1 MSAEA
6 FINTLLLGTTQGAL
20 YALIALGYTLVY
32 GIIELINFAHGD
44 LFMLGTFAALTTL
57 EVSSLN
63 KGAPLPLWLG
73 IVLALIVAMVFCS
86 LFNVVIE
93 RLAYRRLRNAPRLA
107 PLISAIGVS
116 FILQNIGLWWRG
128 ASPQSFHTVLGQH
141 NMAADLFG
149 PQLGLTFNYEQLL
162 VLVVTIP
169 LLILL
174 NYVVYRTKIGKA
186 MRATAQ
192 DREAAALM
200 GINVNN
206 TIAFAFLLG
215 GALAG
220 AAGLVF
226 GVYSDSTVWSVGF
239 DTGLKA
245 FTAAVLGGIGN
256 LVGATIGGFTIGIVA
271 AFSSRIFGDAWSI
284 VAVFS
289 ILILVLVFRPS
300 GIMGEH
306 TVEKV

>member
-1 MSAEA
+1 MSVEA
-6 FINTLLLGTTQGAL
+6 FVQTLLLGISQGAL

-44 LFMLGTFAALTTL
+44 LFMLGSFASLTSL
-57 EVSSLN
+57 EFLSVN

-73 IVLALIVAMVFCS
+73 IILSLIIAMVFCA
-86 LFNVVIE
+86 LFNVLIE
-93 RLAYRRLRNAPRLA
+93 RVAYRRLRNAPRLA
-107 PLISAIGVS
+107 PLIAAIGVS

-128 ASPQSFHTVLGQH
+128 ASPLSFHTVLGQH
-141 NMAADLFG
+141 NMFADMFG
-149 PQLGLTFNYEQLL
+149 SQASISFNYEQLV

-169 LLILL
+169 LLVLL
-174 NYVVYRTKIGKA
+174 NYVVYRTRLGKA

-206 TIAFAFLLG
+206 TIAFAFLLA

-220 AAGLVF
+220 AAGLIF
-226 GVYSDSTVWSVGF
+226 GIYTDSTVWNLGF
-239 DTGLKA
+239 DAGLKA

-256 LVGATIGGFTIGIVA
+256 LVGATVGGFMIGIIA
-271 AFSSRIFGDAWSI
+271 AYSSRLFGDAWTI
-284 VAVFS
+284 VVVFS

-300 GIMGEH
+300 GIMGEQ
-306 TVEKV
+306 TPDKV

>member
-1 MSAEA
+1 MSVEA

-73 IVLALIVAMVFCS
+73 IILALIVAMVFCS

-141 NMAADLFG
+141 NMAADIFG
-149 PQLGLTFNYEQLL
+149 PSLGLTFNYEQLL

-192 DREAAALM
+192 DR
-200 GINVNN
+200 
-206 TIAFAFLLG
+206 
-215 GALAG
+215 
-220 AAGLVF
+220 
-226 GVYSDSTVWSVGF
+226 
-239 DTGLKA
+239 
-245 FTAAVLGGIGN
+245 
-256 LVGATIGGFTIGIVA
+256 
-271 AFSSRIFGDAWSI
+271 
-284 VAVFS
+284 
-289 ILILVLVFRPS
+289 
-300 GIMGEH
+300 
-306 TVEKV
+306 